1 MAAADRSSVLVAFGT
16 AVRRLRTAR
25 GLSQEGLAELAGVHR
40 TYVGGIE
47 RGERN
52 VSLLSIDR
60 LAVALS
66 VPPSTLMAEAERERG
81 RRART

>member
-1 MAAADRSSVLVAFGT
+1 MAAAVRISVLVAFGA

-66 VPPSTLMAEAERERG
+66 VPPSALMAEAERGRG
-81 RRART
+81 RRTRS

>member
-1 MAAADRSSVLVAFGT
+1 MPGADRNSVLVAFGG
-16 AVRRLRTAR
+16 AVRRLRAAR

-60 LAVALS
+60 LAAALS
-66 VPPSTLMAEAERERG
+66 VAPSALMADAERDRG
-81 RRART
+81 RRVRT